1 MEPKTRYSTII
12 LLCAGALLAN
22 SGACAEV
29 YRWVDENGEV
39 HYSETLPPDFEDKGH
54 DILNERGIVLDEDK
68 LLTPP
73 PPPEKPKE
81 EVVTELPRDTS
92 GLPRP
97 KPLYSDMELQN
108 RMDNFLMLR
117 YESEQEIT
125 DAMNVEIK
133 QLDYDRRLLATTRQS
148 MQDSY
153 RGQVKSAAHKQRS
166 GQQVDPAVARQIGV
180 LQTTLADNI
189 HALDGLQ
196 VREENIRQQF
206 GEQLDRYRYL
216 IEKWAEEE
224 EEG

>member
-1 MEPKTRYSTII
+1 MEPKTRFSTII
-12 LLCAGALLAN
+12 LLCAAALLA
-22 SGACAEV
+22 SPGAFAEV

-73 PPPEKPKE
+73 PPAEVPKE
-81 EVVTELPRDTS
+81 EAVTELPRDTS

-125 DAMNVEIK
+125 DAMDVEIK
-133 QLDYDRRLLATTRQS
+133 QLDYDRRLLQTTRQS

-153 RGQVKSAAHKQRS
+153 RGQVKAAAHKQRS

-180 LQTTLADNI
+180 LQTRLADNVRD
-189 HALDGLQ
+189 LDGLQ
-196 VREENIRQQF
+196 VREESIRQEF

-216 IEKWAEEE
+216 IELWAEEA

>member
-1 MEPKTRYSTII
+1 MEPKIRFSVIF
-12 LLCAGALLAN
+12 LLFACMLLAS
-22 SGACAEV
+22 SGAFAEV

-73 PPPEKPKE
+73 PPPEQPKE
-81 EVVTELPRDTS
+81 EVTTELPRDTS

-97 KPLYSDMELQN
+97 KPLYSDMELQK

-133 QLDYDRRLLATTRQS
+133 QLDYDRRLLKTTRLS
-148 MQDSY
+148 MQESY
-153 RGQVKSAAHKQRS
+153 RGQVKAAAHKQRS
-166 GQQVDPAVARQIGV
+166 GQQIDPAVASRIGS
-180 LQTTLADNI
+180 LQTQLVDNDR
-189 HALDGLQ
+189 ALDALQ
-196 VREENIRQQF
+196 LREDSIRQEF

-216 IEKWAEEE
+216 IELWAEEA

>member
-1 MEPKTRYSTII
+1 MEPKIRFSAII
-12 LLCAGALLAN
+12 LLFACVLQAS

-54 DILNERGIVLDEDK
+54 DVLSERGIVLDEDK

-81 EVVTELPRDTS
+81 EVTTELPRDTS

-117 YESEQEIT
+117 YDSEQEIT

-133 QLDYDRRLLATTRQS
+133 QLDYDRRLLRTTRES
-148 MQDSY
+148 MQESY
-153 RGQVKSAAHKQRS
+153 RGQVKEAAQKQRS
-166 GQQVDPAVARQIGV
+166 GQQVDPAVARRIDS
-180 LQTTLADNI
+180 LQTRLVDNDR
-189 HALDGLQ
+189 ALDGLQ
-196 VREENIRQQF
+196 VREDSIRQEF

-216 IEKWAEEE
+216 IELWAEEA

>member
-1 MEPKTRYSTII
+1 
-12 LLCAGALLAN
+12 
-22 SGACAEV
+22 
-29 YRWVDENGEV
+29 
-39 HYSETLPPDFEDKGH
+39 
-54 DILNERGIVLDEDK
+54 
-68 LLTPP
+68 
-73 PPPEKPKE
+73 
-81 EVVTELPRDTS
+81 
-92 GLPRP
+92 
-97 KPLYSDMELQN
+97 MELQN

-133 QLDYDRRLLATTRQS
+133 QLDYDRRLLKTTRQS

-153 RGQVKSAAHKQRS
+153 RGQVKAAAHKQRS

-216 IEKWAEEE
+216 IEKWAEEA